1 MFDLNGFWTRYK
13 WWIIG
18 TVAVI
23 IIIAVVIG
31 VAVGINSSKNK
42 EGFSG
47 TDTSININGHTIDCT
62 PEIKYMEE
70 YLNTSKQLK

>member
-1 MFDLNGFWTRYK
+1 MFDFNGFWNRYK

-18 TVAVI
+18 AIAVI
-23 IIIAVVIG
+23 VIVAIVIV
-31 VAVGINSSKNK
+31 VAVGISKNK

-70 YLNTSKQLK
+70 YLNSSKQLK

>member
-1 MFDLNGFWTRYK
+1 MFDFTGFWNRYK

-18 TVAVI
+18 AIAVI
-23 IIIAVVIG
+23 VIIAVVIG
-31 VAVGINSSKNK
+31 VAVGFSKNK

-70 YLNTSKQLK
+70 YLNTSKQLR